1 MHILGIPGG
10 AKLVSGGPKACFRST
25 EGGPRSSRG
34 SPDAFQFIFGAYW
47 ILKVTPE
54 ISGFAWILEMFQSN
68 STIELPLPKPS
79 WLYLMVH

>member
-1 MHILGIPGG
+1 MLILAFQVGRIWSP
-10 AKLVSGGPKACFRST
+10 GGPKACFWST

-47 ILKVTPE
+47 ILKITPE